1 MANGLSRSLRPS
13 ALASTSARST
23 VHPSALTRLI
33 IQRAAARPPAA
44 QCTYAGVFV
53 GLVTA
58 ATKLSINFGIRR
70 LHVERQMHVVHACRL
85 DRRALFLNERAF
97 LGGQAKVDHRLEP
110 HVLDLSDRF
119 GLRRPS
125 ARDRR
130 FELGECRDAGDVFLD
145 DLRGGHARDSQHD
158 DRLPSEQNKK
168 RGFMGRIICRDALRT
183 RQRPRGSRERYGVAY
198 EMGFLCRLK
207 SIRAWLGADRQD
219 SQEFAPL
226 RETLDALDH
235 LEPDR
240 ARYLAAFAYLL
251 GRVAHADQH
260 VSTEET
266 LAMEVLVQEHG
277 QVSRDQAMVVVQL
290 AKASNLLF
298 GGTANFLVARELSTL
313 ATYEQ
318 KLALMR
324 CLFAVS
330 ATDEAISTAEEG
342 EIHRIAKELRIDHP
356 DLVALRV
363 AHQRHLPGISRK

>member
-1 MANGLSRSLRPS
+1 MP
-13 ALASTSARST
+13 
-23 VHPSALTRLI
+23 
-33 IQRAAARPPAA
+33 
-44 QCTYAGVFV
+44 
-53 GLVTA
+53 
-58 ATKLSINFGIRR
+58 
-70 LHVERQMHVVHACRL
+70 
-85 DRRALFLNERAF
+85 
-97 LGGQAKVDHRLEP
+97 
-110 HVLDLSDRF
+110 
-119 GLRRPS
+119 
-125 ARDRR
+125 
-130 FELGECRDAGDVFLD
+130 
-145 DLRGGHARDSQHD
+145 
-158 DRLPSEQNKK
+158 
-168 RGFMGRIICRDALRT
+168 
-183 RQRPRGSRERYGVAY
+183 
-198 EMGFLCRLK
+198 LK
-207 SIRAWLGADRQD
+207 SIRAWLGADRQE

-260 VSTEET
+260 VSAEET
-266 LAMEVLVQEHG
+266 LAMEALVEEHG

-298 GGTANFLVARELSTL
+298 GGTANFLVARELSAL

-342 EIHRIAKELRIDHP
+342 EIHRIAKELRIDQP

-363 AHQRHLPGISRK
+363 AHRRHLPGVSRE